1 MTKEKDKKKIF
12 DTSLFKRLL
21 QYIKPYR
28 AVFIISLFCVIGLA
42 LFGAYRP
49 YVLKE
54 AIDVKIA
61 NKEYNG
67 FVLYMAI
74 MLILLVL
81 EVVSQLL
88 FIYYASWLGQS
99 VVKDVRV
106 KLFKH
111 MLNFKMTYFDK
122 SSVGV
127 LITRAVTDMERIA
140 DIFGQGLFM
149 IFSDILKMAVVATF
163 MTYINLRLSLI
174 VFITLPVILFATK
187 IFQKYMKRAFEDVR
201 TEVSNLNSFVQE
213 RVTGM
218 KILQLFTRETTEYK
232 KFKAINERHKK
243 GWLKTVWYN
252 SIFFPIAEFL
262 SSLTLAM
269 VIYVGGFDAVT
280 KLPNTTL
287 GDLISFTMFLPM
299 LFRPLY
305 QIANKFNTLQMG
317 MVAAD
322 RVFKVLDTTSSISD
336 VGTIEA
342 RNFNG
347 SISFNDVRFS
357 YVKGEEILK
366 GISFNVN
373 VGETVAIVGAT
384 GAGKSTIINLLNR
397 FYDIDSGNIKV
408 DDTNIKDITLSS
420 LRNEIAVVLQ
430 DVFLFADTIFNN
442 ITLNNPD
449 ITETDVVKAAKSIGI
464 HNFISDLPNGYNY
477 NVKERGVMLSSG
489 QRQLISFL
497 RAYVTNPSILILDE
511 ATSSVDSYSEQL
523 IQDAT
528 DKITKDR
535 TSIVIAHRLA
545 TIQQADK
552 IIVID
557 AGKIVEVGT
566 HQSLLKKENGYYKNL
581 YEVQFLKAENTI

>member
-1 MTKEKDKKKIF
+1 MAEKEKKIF
-12 DTSLFKRLL
+12 DVSLFTRLL

-28 AVFIISLFCVIGLA
+28 TVFTISLFCVVGLA
-42 LFGAYRP
+42 VFGALRP

-54 AIDVKIA
+54 VIDVKIA

-67 FVLYMAI
+67 FVIYILI
-74 MLILLVL
+74 MFALLVL
-81 EVVSQLL
+81 EVISQLL

-99 VVKDVRV
+99 VVKDIRV

-111 MLNFKMTYFDK
+111 MLKFKMTYFDK

-149 IFSDILKMAVVATF
+149 IFSDILKMLVVAGF
-163 MTYINLRLSLI
+163 MAFINLKLSLI
-174 VFITLPVILFATK
+174 VFVTMPIVLFATK

-218 KILQLFTRETTEYK
+218 KILQLFTREDTEYK
-232 KFKAINERHKK
+232 NFKQINERHKK

-262 SSLTLAM
+262 ASLTMAM
-269 VIYVGGFDAVT
+269 VILVGAFDAVS
-280 KLPNTTL
+280 KVPGTTL
-287 GDLISFTMFLPM
+287 GDLISFTMFIPM
-299 LFRPLY
+299 LFRPLN

-322 RVFKVLDTTSSISD
+322 RVFKVLDTTSNIDDS
-336 VGTIEA
+336 GTIEA
-342 RNFNG
+342 NHFKGN
-347 SISFNDVRFS
+347 ISFEEVRFS
-357 YVKGEEILK
+357 YVKDEEVLK
-366 GISFNVN
+366 GISFNVEA
-373 VGETVAIVGAT
+373 GETVAIVGAT

-397 FYDIDSGNIKV
+397 FYDINSGTIKV
-408 DDTNIKDITLSS
+408 DDTDIKDMTLIS
-420 LRNEIAVVLQ
+420 LRSQIAVVLQ
-430 DVFLFADTIFNN
+430 DVFLFADTILNN
-442 ITLNNPD
+442 ITLNNED
-449 ITETDVVKAAKSIGI
+449 ITEDDVVKAAKAIGI
-464 HNFISDLPNGYNY
+464 HEFISSLPNGYHY

-528 DKITKDR
+528 DKITKGR

-552 IIVID
+552 IIVMD
-557 AGKIVEVGT
+557 AGEIVEIGT
-566 HQSLLKKENGYYKNL
+566 HKSLLEKESGYYKNL
-581 YEVQFLKAENTI
+581 YEVQFLKAEVVSN